1 MRLRK
6 KVKQRE
12 RHRKDEAGEGK
23 REKVAARV
31 ELVRGGNKS
40 HLFFLLVFFL
50 LFFHRLV
57 HKALFEGMREKNR
70 KRESERVR
78 GEGVPRYV
86 EGSLRDK
93 PL

>member
-1 MRLRK
+1 M
-6 KVKQRE
+6 KQRE
-12 RHRKDEAGEGK
+12 RHRKGEAGEGK
-23 REKVAARV
+23 REKVADRV
-31 ELVRGGNKS
+31 ELIRGGNKS

-57 HKALFEGMREKNR
+57 HKAPFERMREDNR
-70 KRESERVR
+70 KNESERAEERER
-78 GEGVPRYV
+78 GEVPRYV